1 MLISSYFASGLYAA
15 SLVLCN
21 PLIIPGQHVEKTARD
36 NALNYRAA
44 PDLSA
49 APARKPFYAIA
60 HRCNDMGAVQRA
72 VNDGANAIEM
82 DLFAESDGWWASH
95 DGPSKNGNKATEIFN
110 AIAGHRKAGKPITFV
125 WLDIK
130 NPDACA
136 LSDQAKQHCSIMKLR
151 DLARQLL
158 EPSGVRVL
166 FGFYQNENG
175 PAGKLIRTGL
185 NSMEAMNIDGRSAP
199 LRDWFN
205 ANGPADVKKRVLSY
219 GDVDLSNGFGTCTEP
234 GDAHLT
240 CTQLRQATES
250 RAFGKVFG
258 WTAAVNQVQ
267 LVESLLNVNIDGVIY
282 GLGGAVYGGSAGQAL
297 SQIRSSLAKHSEY
310 YYAGKNDYPW

>member
-1 MLISSYFASGLYAA
+1 
-15 SLVLCN
+15 
-21 PLIIPGQHVEKTARD
+21 
-36 NALNYRAA
+36 
-44 PDLSA
+44 
-49 APARKPFYAIA
+49 
-60 HRCNDMGAVQRA
+60 MGAVQRA

-82 DLFAESDGWWASH
+82 DLFAESDGWWASR
-95 DGPSKNGNKATEIFN
+95 DGPSKNGNKARDMFN

-130 NPDACA
+130 NSDACA
-136 LSDQAKQHCSIMKLR
+136 LNDQAKQHCSITKLR

-199 LRDWFN
+199 LGDRSKS
-205 ANGPADVKKRVLSY
+205 ASY
-219 GDVDLSNGFGTCTEP
+219 QP

-267 LVESLLNVNIDGVIY
+267 LVESLLNVNIDGIIY
-282 GLGGAVYGGSAGQAL
+282 GLGGAVYGGSAGQAP